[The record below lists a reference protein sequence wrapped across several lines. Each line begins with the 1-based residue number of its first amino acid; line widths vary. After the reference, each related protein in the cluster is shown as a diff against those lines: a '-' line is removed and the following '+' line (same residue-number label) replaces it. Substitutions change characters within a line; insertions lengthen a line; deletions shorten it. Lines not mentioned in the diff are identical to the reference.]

1 MKTFSLDWNY
11 LSFTQ
16 MKKYA
21 FQNSTLPACVKTEV
35 GRRFVVNSA
44 SYKFQNHC
52 EELEKMQVNIQG
64 VEHDARR
71 IARIEQIDSY
81 SSNFFKVVED
91 YWPKNI
97 RVP

>member
-1 MKTFSLDWNY
+1 
-11 LSFTQ
+11 
-16 MKKYA
+16 MKKKNA
-21 FQNSTLPACVKTEV
+21 FQNLTLPACVKTEV

-81 SSNFFKVVED
+81 SDFLQGYRELLTK
-91 YWPKNI
+91 KH
-97 RVP
+97 